1 MFGGIFGKKKVKV
14 KFDNMD
20 EALKTTE
27 NVEFDIQL
35 TTRDT
40 RNILEF
46 VDYSLAYQ
54 NSTAL
59 DQLVA
64 KGLISRLDL
73 CKIIACSQREMS
85 FSQSAFQTH
94 AALLTQDERESLKS
108 TITSGSVQFGAN
120 TFQANISF
128 ASFIPSINVSI
139 NTPHND
145 TPQPTLVDSAQ
156 QDIQPSNPAPVVED
170 PIIPLQET
178 TIIDTQQPTQL
189 DSPATLMVDDTTIIP
204 AQDTATIDTHKPTPV
219 DLPQGMQ
226 PSNPDPVVDEAKVQ
240 PNRNSKEDREALIQS
255 YLDNDDLL
263 LVGREGVLKYAIA
276 TNNIELIN
284 AFGSEIKS
292 MKLGVKFV
300 DNSTGESHPK
310 TLTPLQYAMLS
321 HSADQKSVAA
331 LILNG
336 DHSPIVGNDNLLL
349 KENLEIRSVE
359 DPKRDAKIAIVAQDQ
374 ALRSGF
380 ESIKSQLK
388 GIKNLL
394 GINDISNDE
403 MVDMI
408 RAAIYADNGEISK
421 YRNSLN
427 NEDKK
432 ELNEFRDAMSLT
444 YFQEFVADFIGIFS
458 DMARDEYRLNALTEQ
473 LTDLFKEKIVS
484 AVESDLSQSLDKSK
498 TVDNKDPD
506 QKSFVDRLKDAKAA
520 KSGPEQEQGG
530 RSV

>member
-108 TITSGSVQFGAN
+108 TITSGSVTFRAN

-128 ASFIPSINVSI
+128 ASFIPSINASI
-139 NTPHND
+139 NTP
-145 TPQPTLVDSAQ
+145 QPAKVDSP
-156 QDIQPSNPAPVVED
+156 QDIKPSNPAPAVED
-170 PIIPLQET
+170 PIIPAQET
-178 TIIDTQQPTQL
+178 KVIDTPQPTQV
-189 DSPATLMVDDTTIIP
+189 DSPITLMVDDTIIP
-204 AQDTATIDTHKPTPV
+204 AQDTATIDTPKPTPV

-226 PSNPDPVVDEAKVQ
+226 PSNPTPVVDEAKVQ

-292 MKLGVKFV
+292 MKLGVKMV

-403 MVDMI
+403 MVDII
-408 RAAIYADNGEISK
+408 RAAIYADNGEISQ

-458 DMARDEYRLNALTEQ
+458 DMARDQYRLEILTEQ